1 MTVTLKQVDT
11 VCCGG
16 NDKEVHDVMSVSV
29 LVVIL
34 YNLNLWQIPDIL
46 SSWKLWKNKLVYQ
59 YWKDTNSF

>member
-11 VCCGG
+11 VCCGE

-34 YNLNLWQIPDIL
+34 YNLNHLIFF
-46 SSWKLWKNKLVYQ
+46 LVE
-59 YWKDTNSF
+59 SFEKTS